1 MNWRRSWLL
10 TSNLALFLLLTA
22 TSVWAA
28 EEGNQ
33 SSADS
38 PTGTVFRWLDFAI
51 VAGVLGFVIRKR
63 MLPALRKR
71 AEGIRRAIAEGGEA
85 KAEAEEQLRTVEEK
99 LSRLD
104 EEVAAM
110 RAAARREYE
119 AEAGRIR
126 ALAREE
132 AVKIER
138 AAEAEIAAAGRS
150 AHIELRRMAA
160 QLTASRAE
168 SFIRE
173 RINATTRAALFHS
186 FLTDLG
192 RRAN

>member
-1 MNWRRSWLL
+1 MSWRRSWLL

-33 SSADS
+33 SPADS
-38 PTGTVFRWLDFAI
+38 PIGKVFRWLNFAI
-51 VAGVLGFVIRKR
+51 VAGVLGFVIRKW

-85 KAEAEEQLRTVEEK
+85 KAEAEKELRSIEAR
-99 LSRLD
+99 LARLD

-110 RAAARREYE
+110 RAAAQRQSE
-119 AEAGRIR
+119 AEATRIR
-126 ALAREE
+126 GLAREE
-132 AVKIER
+132 SAKIER
-138 AAEAEIAAAGRS
+138 AGRAEIEAAERS
-150 AHIELRRMAA
+150 ARIELRRMAA
-160 QLTASRAE
+160 QLTVSRAE

-173 RINATTRAALFHS
+173 QINAATRAVLFRS
-186 FLTDLG
+186 FVADLG